1 MGRIYVQQSRLA
13 AELINRYG
21 GNIEVLMLRN
31 DAGLKGS
38 MHMPF
43 TDIDN
48 DKVAALLDKFLE
60 KNKLNCNAGDLAT
73 DVITDYAK
81 RFWYLYRLHSSC
93 ITTDRIT
100 ENKSHLC

>member
-1 MGRIYVQQSRLA
+1 MAIQFVWGDHRPDSFAYVQQSRLA

-21 GNIEVLMLRN
+21 GNVEVLMLRN

-43 TDIDN
+43 TDMDN

-60 KNKLNCNAGDLAT
+60 KNKLHCYAGD
-73 DVITDYAK
+73 DP
-81 RFWYLYRLHSSC
+81 S
-93 ITTDRIT
+93 
-100 ENKSHLC
+100 N